1 MNMRSL
7 LSVAAIVSAM
17 TLPAAVTAQE
27 DHMLGGKAVPADQVT
42 EVQAKC
48 DELRAAAPAADANA
62 APEAAETPAEP
73 SSDADAASVANE
85 GWTEDGTRID
95 LEKLT
100 VALCDAGNFTAT
112 AQ

>member
-27 DHMLGGKAVPADQVT
+27 DHMIGGKAVPADQVA

-48 DELRAAAPAADANA
+48 DELRAAQPAADAG
-62 APEAAETPAEP
+62 AAETPAEAEP